1 MSKLTRKYIL
11 IPEPRP
17 LYAMHRCFGPTHG
30 PLSRPCLTPIDV
42 IGELLKQSGDEKLTI
57 YEVLMN
63 EDRTTSEPVQLTLT
77 NYKLPY
83 AEIMANPLK
92 PGQIVVNRA
101 PRSVAPTFVIPPASK
116 HKAPV
121 PPEVEKDAK
130 ESPLAEAH
138 ISGTIMVEPE
148 EDEQQ
153 IATADDILPDSE
165 VKDIEEADVRPDS
178 TGDAVVPDESTKIPA
193 EQDVP
198 DADETAGEA
207 LDEGDNS
214 NADSTDESKVPDEPV
229 IQSGPYAGMTR
240 SQKKAAK
247 EAARNAAAKN
257 Q

>member
-130 ESPLAEAH
+130 ESPLAEAPM
-138 ISGTIMVEPE
+138 SGTIVVEPE

-153 IATADDILPDSE
+153 PAAEGTLSDNE
-165 VKDIEEADVRPDS
+165 VKGIEEADVRPDS
-178 TGDAVVPDESTKIPA
+178 TGNATVPDEDTG
-193 EQDVP
+193 VP
-198 DADETAGEA
+198 VGDADGTDSANQ
-207 LDEGDNS
+207 LDKGNGAD
-214 NADSTDESKVPDEPV
+214 ADSADEPKVPDEPV
-229 IQSGPYAGMTR
+229 IQSGPYAGMTK
-240 SQKKAAK
+240 SQKRAAK

>member
-1 MSKLTRKYIL
+1 MSKPTRKYIL

-92 PGQIVVNRA
+92 PGQTVVNRA

-121 PPEVEKDAK
+121 PPEVEKDTK
-130 ESPLAEAH
+130 ESPLTEASV
-138 ISGTIMVEPE
+138 SGTIMVEPE

-153 IATADDILPDSE
+153 LAAADNTIPNDE
-165 VKDIEEADVRPDS
+165 VKDDEETSIRPDN
-178 TGDAVVPDESTKIPA
+178 TGDAAVSDEVTEIPA
-193 EQDVP
+193 EQGVP
-198 DADETAGEA
+198 NADETAGEV
-207 LDEGDNS
+207 LDEGDG
-214 NADSTDESKVPDEPV
+214 ADADFADEPKVSDEPV
-229 IQSGPYAGMTR
+229 IQSGPYAGMTK
-240 SQKKAAK
+240 SQKRAAK
-247 EAARNAAAKN
+247 EAARNAAVKN